1 MSEKS
6 KETVYSPDEI
16 KTRLSAN
23 LPHWTLKDGHICRTY
38 KTRKWPETLML
49 FNAIGYLAEKADHH
63 PDMNASYASL
73 DVRLMTHSAGG
84 VTDKDFDLATKIE
97 ALAAA

>member
-1 MSEKS
+1 MSENT
-6 KETVYSPDEI
+6 KETVYSPDEVGA
-16 KTRLSAN
+16 RLSES
-23 LPHWTLKDGHICRTY
+23 LPHWSLEDGHICRTY

-63 PDMNASYASL
+63 PDMTASYASL

-84 VTDKDFDLATKIE
+84 ITDKDFELATKIE
-97 ALAAA
+97 AIAS